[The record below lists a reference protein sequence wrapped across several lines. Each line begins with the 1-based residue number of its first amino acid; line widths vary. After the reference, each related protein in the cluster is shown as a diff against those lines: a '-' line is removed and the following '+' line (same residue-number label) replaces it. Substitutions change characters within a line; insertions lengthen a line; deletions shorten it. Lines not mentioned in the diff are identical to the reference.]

1 MKRNKK
7 APLPD
12 PLPAPRGNGSRR
24 AVAIAIVAVVAIAA
38 IIVMALRRN
47 SALTSSTE
55 TAPDIILVTIDT
67 LRSDGISFSGSTRVK
82 TPFLDELARN
92 GVFYR
97 NAHAHNV
104 VTLPSH
110 SNILTG
116 LLPYQH
122 GVRENAGFVLDPKH
136 KTVAHYLKQA
146 GYATGAFVSAFPL
159 DGRFGLGVDF
169 DIYDDKYH
177 EGTAPTQFVVPE
189 RPASET
195 FADARRWY
203 DSVEGQKR
211 FMWVHIYE
219 PHAPYEPQSPFKE
232 QYPKNPYYGEVAA
245 ADDALGGFLRPILE
259 KNPNTL
265 VIVTADHG
273 EGMNEHGEITHGV
286 FAYEETLHVPL
297 ILYENGRVKP
307 RIENEYVRHVD
318 IVPTILERAGVEK
331 PTGLT
336 GESLLKIERPR
347 DTYFEALTTNIN
359 LGWAPLIG
367 MIHGGHKYID
377 LPLAELYNL
386 EKDRLEKRN
395 ILEEDRRMTTKIRSM
410 LAGNAPDVSKIE
422 RNLSAEEARKLLSLG
437 YLAGTAAAKK
447 EYTADD
453 DPKNVVHLHTIMM
466 TSIAAYQR
474 GNMSEAMRLARD
486 LIKERPEM
494 AMARDLL
501 AFLLQESDRS
511 SDAEAVIREAMAK
524 GTASDSMRKRLGM
537 ILSESG
543 RAAEAVEVLEP
554 FASSKDP
561 DLLNAYGI
569 ALADLGRMQPAIQQ
583 FERALQIDRTNATA
597 YQNLGVVA
605 LRVGDTARAEQYL
618 NRALRLNE
626 KLPLALNSMGVVA
639 ARRNDLAGAVEWWK
653 KAVAIDPKQY
663 DAWFNIGLVS
673 GNAGKREEARHALTK
688 FVETAPK
695 ERYAQ
700 DIARARSAL
709 TALR

>member
-1 MKRNKK
+1 VI
-7 APLPD
+7 
-12 PLPAPRGNGSRR
+12 G
-24 AVAIAIVAVVAIAA
+24 IAVVIAIAA
-38 IIVMALRRN
+38 IAVMALRRGGTF
-47 SALTSSTE
+47 AGSTE

-67 LRSDGISFSGSTRVK
+67 LRADGISFSGSTRVK

-92 GVFYR
+92 GVFYK

-136 KTVAHYLKQA
+136 KTVAHHLKEA

-159 DGRFGLGVDF
+159 DGRFGLGAGF
-169 DIYDDKYH
+169 DVYDDKYH

-189 RPASET
+189 RPAAET
-195 FADARRWY
+195 FADARQWY
-203 DSVEGQKR
+203 DSVEGRKR
-211 FMWVHIYE
+211 FMWVHVYE
-219 PHAPYEPQSPFKE
+219 PHAPYEPPSPFKE
-232 QYPKNPYYGEVAA
+232 QYPKNPYYGEVAHT
-245 ADDALGGFLRPILE
+245 DDALGSFLRPILE

-265 VIVTADHG
+265 VIVTSDHG

-297 ILYENGRVKP
+297 IVHEKDRVKP

-318 IVPTILERAGVEK
+318 IVPTILERAGIEK
-331 PTGLT
+331 PADLP
-336 GESLLKIERPR
+336 GESLLEIERPR
-347 DTYFEALTTNIN
+347 DTYFEALTANIN

-367 MIHGGHKYID
+367 MIHEGHKYID
-377 LPLAELYNL
+377 LPLAELYDL
-386 EKDRLEKRN
+386 EKDRAEKRN
-395 ILEEDRRMTTKIRSM
+395 ILQDDRRMTTKMRSM
-410 LAGNAPDVSKIE
+410 LANNAPDISKIE
-422 RNLSAEEARKLLSLG
+422 RNLSTEEARKLLSLG

-466 TSIAAYQR
+466 TAIAAYQR
-474 GNMSEAMRLARD
+474 GNMTEAMQLARG
-486 LIKERPEM
+486 LIEQRPEM

-501 AFLLQESDRS
+501 AFLLQESDRGG
-511 SDAEAVIREAMAK
+511 DAEAVIREAMAK

-543 RAAEAVEVLEP
+543 RAAEAVEILEP

-569 ALADLGRMQPAIQQ
+569 ALADLGRFQPAVQQ
-583 FERALQIDRTNATA
+583 FERALRIDRTNATA

-605 LRVGDTARAEQYL
+605 LRAGDVMRAEQYL
-618 NRALRLNE
+618 DRALQLNQ
-626 KLPLALNSMGVVA
+626 KLPLALNSMGVVF
-639 ARRNDLAGAVEWWK
+639 ARRNDLAGALEWWK
-653 KAVAIDPKQY
+653 KAVAVDPKQY

-673 GNAGKREEARHALTK
+673 GSAGRRDEARRALTQ

-695 ERYAQ
+695 ERYAE